1 MPITTEHEPAQQ
13 RGLTIQQMAR
23 QSGLSEH
30 TLRYYE
36 RIGLIEPTERDLS
49 SGHRRYA
56 PETVAVVESLACMRG
71 AGMSISDVRR
81 LLRLYAGPRGVEDAN
96 ELKAIYTAHAETLR
110 REIAEMQERLA
121 YVSGKAAFFEAMEA
135 GDEARAQEIA
145 ASNQQLA
152 AAVATLAKNDQ
163 RKNNSK

>member
-1 MPITTEHEPAQQ
+1 MPSTIEREPTDS

-36 RIGLIEPTERDLS
+36 RIGLIDPTERDLS

-56 PETVAVVESLACMRG
+56 PETVTVVESLACMRG
-71 AGMSISDVRR
+71 AGMSIRDVRR
-81 LLRLYAGPRGVEDAN
+81 LLRLYTDPRGEDNTA
-96 ELKAIYTAHAETLR
+96 ELKAIYMAHAATLR

-121 YVSGKAAFFEAMEA
+121 YVSGKAAFFEALEA
-135 GDEARAQEIA
+135 GDEAGAQEIA
-145 ASNQQLA
+145 AGNQQLA
-152 AAVATLAKNDQ
+152 AAVAFLAKNDQ
-163 RKNNSK
+163 RKSSK

>member
-1 MPITTEHEPAQQ
+1 MPTTTEHEPAQR
-13 RGLTIQQMAR
+13 RGLSIQQMAR

-81 LLRLYAGPRGVEDAN
+81 LLHLYAGPRGEEHTG
-96 ELKAIYTAHAETLR
+96 ELKAIYTAHAEKLR
-110 REIAEMQERLA
+110 GEIAEMQERLA
-121 YVSGKAAFFEAMEA
+121 YVLGKAAFFEAMEA
-135 GDEARAQEIA
+135 GDEARAREVA

-152 AAVATLAKNDQ
+152 AAVAMLAKNDQ
-163 RKNNSK
+163 RRNSK